1 MTVLRPPNPF
11 TSGRVSVQNYKP
23 AVPDDG
29 VSEEVEPLPTP
40 GEVPHAQ
47 PQCQLEREADGAE
60 RVEAGGQGQQD
71 ATPVLHGYK
80 H

>member
-1 MTVLRPPNPF
+1 MPVLCP
-11 TSGRVSVQNYKP
+11 TCLSTIGRVLTQHHEP

-29 VSEEVEPLPTP
+29 VPEEVEPLPAP
-40 GEVPHAQ
+40 AEVPHAQ
-47 PQCQLEREADGAE
+47 PQRQLEREADGAE

-71 ATPVLHGYK
+71 ASPVLHGYK